1 MKEKVEREMKQI
13 KNEMKRNKENER
25 LVIRN
30 NSMQY
35 DSAIK
40 KNKKLEL

>member
-1 MKEKVEREMKQI
+1 MREKEEREMKQI

-30 NSMQY
+30 NSTQY
-35 DSAIK
+35 DEAIK
-40 KNKKLEL
+40 KNRRL